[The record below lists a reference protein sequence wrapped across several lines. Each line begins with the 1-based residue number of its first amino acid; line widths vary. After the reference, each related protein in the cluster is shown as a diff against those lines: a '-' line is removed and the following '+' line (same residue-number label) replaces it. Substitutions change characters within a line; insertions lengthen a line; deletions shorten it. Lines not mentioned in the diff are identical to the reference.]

1 MEIKFGPA
9 GNSES
14 FYEEGNKSSLQMP
27 GWLAAR
33 GLDASEYACG
43 RGVKSSDDA
52 AAALGEQAR
61 EHGILLS
68 LHSPYFSNLATPEP
82 EKQDKSIG
90 YIMQSVHAASVMG
103 AGWVVV
109 HMGSAGKLTRA
120 EGISLSKRL
129 LARVLAQMEEQG
141 YGQVTLCIET
151 MGKVNQLGT
160 VEETLEVCAMDE
172 RLLPVFDFGHINS
185 REQGSLKT
193 KQDFERVLDAAENRL
208 GIDRAKIMHI
218 HFSKIEYTH
227 MGEKR
232 HLTFADKEYG
242 PEFEPLGEAL
252 YQRGYTP
259 VIICES
265 AGTMAEDALYMK
277 RAYQEIKERL
287 G

>member
-1 MEIKFGPA
+1 MEIRFGPA

-14 FYEEGNKSSLQMP
+14 FYEEGHKSSLEMP
-27 GWLAAR
+27 KWLAER
-33 GLDASEYACG
+33 GLDAYEYACG
-43 RGVKSSDDA
+43 RGVKISDDS

-61 EHGILLS
+61 EYGILLS
-68 LHSPYFSNLATPEP
+68 VHSPYFSNLATPDA
-82 EKQDKSIG
+82 EKQEKSIG
-90 YIMQSVHAASVMG
+90 YIMQAVHAASVMG
-103 AGWVVV
+103 AGRVVV

-120 EGISLSKRL
+120 EGISLSKQL
-129 LARVLAQMEEQG
+129 LHRVLVKMEEEQ
-141 YGQVTLCIET
+141 YGSVTLCIET

-160 VEETLEVCAMDE
+160 VEETLDVCAMDD

-193 KQDFERVLDAAENRL
+193 KQDFERVLDAAERKI
-208 GIDRAKIMHI
+208 GVDRAKMMHV

-242 PEFEPLGEAL
+242 PEFEPLGEVF
-252 YQRGYTP
+252 YQRGYKP
-259 VIICES
+259 VVICES

-277 RAYQEIKERL
+277 RVYQKIKERL

>member
-1 MEIKFGPA
+1 MGIKFGPA

-14 FYEEGNKSSLQMP
+14 FYEEGNRSSLQMP
-27 GWLAAR
+27 RWLAKR
-33 GLDASEYACG
+33 GLDAYEYACG
-43 RGVKSSDDA
+43 RGVKISDDA

-68 LHSPYFSNLATPEP
+68 LHSPYFSNLATPDP
-82 EKQDKSIG
+82 EKQEKSIG
-90 YIMQSVHAASVMG
+90 YIMQSAHTAFVMG
-103 AGWVVV
+103 AGRVVV

-120 EGISLSKRL
+120 EGISLSKKL
-129 LARVLAQMEEQG
+129 LARVLARMEEQG
-141 YGQVTLCIET
+141 YGGVTLCIET

-160 VEETLEVCAMDE
+160 VEETLDVCAMDE
-172 RLLPVFDFGHINS
+172 RLLPVFDFGHINA
-185 REQGSLKT
+185 REQGSLKN
-193 KQDFERVLDAAENRL
+193 KADFAALLEAAENKI
-208 GIDRAKIMHI
+208 GVDRAKQMHI

-232 HLTFADKEYG
+232 HLTFADQEYG

-252 YQRGYTP
+252 FQRDYAP
-259 VIICES
+259 VVICES

-277 RAYQEIKERL
+277 RVYQTIKERM